1 MITDE
6 ATIRHYENMD
16 AYMDLREL
24 LPEDLYKKLENQLL
38 YVSDE
43 DGSTVPAAVSLE
55 TSSLHSDTGIV
66 MNPPYLAVISSTH
79 HTEDVRS
86 AIEYL
91 FRSAGE

>member
-1 MITDE
+1 MLDIMITDE

-43 DGSTVPAAVSLE
+43 NGSTVPAAVSLE
-55 TSSLHSDTGIV
+55 TPHCTATQESS
-66 MNPPYLAVISSTH
+66 
-79 HTEDVRS
+79 
-86 AIEYL
+86 
-91 FRSAGE
+91 